1 MKQAVKCILKL
12 IGIAMAA
19 AGAILV
25 AVSYLD
31 EIKALCEKGRA
42 ACCCRRR
49 ESDDWDE

>member
-12 IGIAMAA
+12 IGIVMAA

-31 EIKALCEKGRA
+31 EIKALCEKGKA
-42 ACCCRRR
+42 ACCRRR